1 MQFCAFQPIFRTHG
15 SSQSRCERRIWKF
28 SNFNLQNQV
37 FQFRYSLVPYIYTA
51 AREAYDTGVSIC
63 RPLYYEWPE
72 ENLAYTTEDEYLF
85 GSQMLVAPVSTP
97 AGSDDTSERDI
108 WLPSG
113 NWFDVCRGYIRE
125 GDTRFSDQYA
135 LNEIP
140 YFIRCG
146 SIVPTYETSV
156 QHLKKSVNKLVLW
169 VIPGSEGE
177 GRFYEDHGDNE
188 EYKKGAFAVTRFR
201 QQRTDGMVKLTIMP
215 REGSY
220 EGMPESRDI
229 EVQFWAQE
237 QPWQVMVDGREVSDW
252 TYDEVL
258 RRLTIQLPK
267 RACNATTDICLYA
280 DATDISSQRTD
291 DAPVLTYQA
300 VQEQLQLKSTHTV
313 GRISFSVV
321 DLSGRELLHQ
331 VYSDTVQAQVS
342 LSALPAGEY
351 VCRANADGFV
361 VTRKIIKL

>member
-1 MQFCAFQPIFRTHG
+1 M
-15 SSQSRCERRIWKF
+15 
-28 SNFNLQNQV
+28 
-37 FQFRYSLVPYIYTA
+37 
-51 AREAYDTGVSIC
+51 
-63 RPLYYEWPE
+63 
-72 ENLAYTTEDEYLF
+72 
-85 GSQMLVAPVSTP
+85 
-97 AGSDDTSERDI
+97 
-108 WLPSG
+108 
-113 NWFDVCRGYIRE
+113 
-125 GDTRFSDQYA
+125 
-135 LNEIP
+135 
-140 YFIRCG
+140 
-146 SIVPTYETSV
+146 
-156 QHLKKSVNKLVLW
+156 QHLKKPVDKLVLW

-177 GRFYEDHGDNE
+177 GRFYEDQGDNE
-188 EYKKGAFAVTRFR
+188 EYRKGAFAVTRFR

-258 RRLTIQLPK
+258 RRLTIHLPK

-280 DATDISSQRTD
+280 DATDISSQKTD